1 MMMNGWFL
9 GAGALLAAAFCV
21 HVFSGNRFYSEA
33 RPDAA
38 TAPSRA
44 YEAWL
49 MGRCG
54 FQMIS
59 VDLALAATFVLLLGT
74 GALPRNFALE
84 LLLLLVFGGWCV
96 FWLVALLCEKAG
108 GRRYLRLC
116 HWALFLVLFGLVL
129 GGMLG

>member
-1 MMMNGWFL
+1 MVSGGRSAARRRILRTCVFGQPLLL
-9 GAGALLAAAFCV
+9 GGAPRRGDGPFTGLRGVAD
-21 HVFSGNRFYSEA
+21 G
-33 RPDAA
+33 P
-38 TAPSRA
+38 
-44 YEAWL
+44 
-49 MGRCG
+49 
-54 FQMIS
+54 
-59 VDLALAATFVLLLGT
+59 LALAATFVLLLGT